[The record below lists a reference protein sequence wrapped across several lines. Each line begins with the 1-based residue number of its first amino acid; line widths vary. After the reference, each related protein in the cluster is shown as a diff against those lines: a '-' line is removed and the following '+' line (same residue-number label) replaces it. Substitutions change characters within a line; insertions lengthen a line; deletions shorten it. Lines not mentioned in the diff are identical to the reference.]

1 MKCSIFKCWI
11 FLTVFAVLATGLS
24 HAATFR
30 GELGDSSCALKI
42 HSLSRSHKEM
52 LKSKS
57 FGTTSADCAR
67 HCVAHQGS
75 SYVLVVKKD
84 VYRLDKQKEAE
95 KWAGQTVIVTGE
107 LDAKK
112 KVIMVDTIQPLK

>member
-1 MKCSIFKCWI
+1 MKCSILRCSI
-11 FLTVFAVLATGLS
+11 VVAVFAVLATGLS

-30 GELGDSSCALKI
+30 GEIGDSSCALNV
-42 HSLSRSHKEM
+42 HSLSRSHSEM

-57 FGTTSADCAR
+57 FGSTAADCAR

-75 SYVLVVKKD
+75 SYVLVVKKE

-95 KWAGQTVIVTGE
+95 KWAGQTVIVTGD
-107 LDAKK
+107 LDAKR
-112 KVIMVDTIQPLK
+112 KVIMVETIQPQK

>member
-1 MKCSIFKCWI
+1 MRRRIVLI
-11 FLTVFAVLATGLS
+11 VFAVLAAGLT

-30 GELGDSSCALKI
+30 GEIGDSSCALNV

-57 FGTTSADCAR
+57 FGSTSADCAR

-84 VYRLDKQKEAE
+84 VYHLDNQKEAE

-112 KVIMVDTIQPLK
+112 NVIAIKAIQPVK